1 MCCGSSPD
9 PLDDLAKCQCFVCME
24 FKMSRLLLRQ
34 RHQLNGCFGGRRSLQ
49 RKALDEHPGW
59 PAIPMASMIEQM
71 TVRRKPLGSFA
82 PNSPPAKDFAA
93 LWTTVERLLRG
104 G

>member
-1 MCCGSSPD
+1 MGEVARY
-9 PLDDLAKCQCFVCME
+9 LVE
-24 FKMSRLLLRQ
+24 R
-34 RHQLNGCFGGRRSLQ
+34 GGAHAPILPVYSMVDRRRSLH